1 MTDNYICFFVPFSD
15 SVSLYSSFSFV
26 DKHCQLIDMYLD
38 YVHADII
45 VTFVFLRSLS
55 VDQCKEIFSKYVDS
69 FPKLG
74 LHHVRESYSDQE
86 S

>member
-1 MTDNYICFFVPFSD
+1 MTDNYVSFFVPFSD
-15 SVSLYSSFSFV
+15 SESLYSSFSSV
-26 DKHCQLIDMYLD
+26 DRHCQLIDMYRD
-38 YVHADII
+38 HVHADMI

-55 VDQCKEIFSKYVDS
+55 VDQCKEIFSRYVDS

-74 LHHVRESYSDQE
+74 MHHVRESYSDSE